1 MGQWEPTKFP
11 NSIKFSVS
19 GCIGSVPDQDEVYR
33 GSEHVRD
40 AVLCAIWWCVG
51 VKVKG
56 TILHEE
62 CWLGAHLPYLGL
74 ETIGG

>member
-1 MGQWEPTKFP
+1 M
-11 NSIKFSVS
+11 
-19 GCIGSVPDQDEVYR
+19 
-33 GSEHVRD
+33 RD
-40 AVLCAIWWCVG
+40 AVLCAVWWCVG

-62 CWLGAHLPYLGL
+62 CWWGAHLPYLGL